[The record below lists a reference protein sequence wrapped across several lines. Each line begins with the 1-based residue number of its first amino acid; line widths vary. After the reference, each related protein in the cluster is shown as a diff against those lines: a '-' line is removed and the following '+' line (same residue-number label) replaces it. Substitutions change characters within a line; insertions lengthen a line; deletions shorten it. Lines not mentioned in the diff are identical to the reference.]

1 MADRL
6 VMASL
11 GYHVDKVQKGDTMK
25 KIFMLLLL
33 FSCIT
38 AGGEKEKLA
47 VGQVWLQPK
56 LDPFSPGVQLTIVMQ
71 IKENAEGEDWVL
83 YKFRYSDSDYAGFMT
98 MPASMFMKKA
108 TLLRKASKHD
118 TTYFK
123 IDTAKVKEA
132 KK

>member
-1 MADRL
+1 
-6 VMASL
+6 
-11 GYHVDKVQKGDTMK
+11 MK

-98 MPASMFMKKA
+98 MPASTFMKKA
-108 TLLRKASKHD
+108 ILLRKASKHD